1 MGIIQRYIY
10 IKYSIFGHVYVG
22 KKTPKRTS
30 ASVTIDCDRHL
41 TQKLCVYNFFYTKTI
56 AKKP

>member
-22 KKTPKRTS
+22 KKPPKRTS

-41 TQKLCVYNFFYTKTI
+41 TQKLCV
-56 AKKP
+56 

>member
-10 IKYSIFGHVYVG
+10 IKYSIFGHVYVE
-22 KKTPKRTS
+22 KKPKHTS

-56 AKKP
+56 VKKP

>member
-10 IKYSIFGHVYVG
+10 IKYSIFGHVYVE
-22 KKTPKRTS
+22 KKNPKRTS

-41 TQKLCVYNFFYTKTI
+41 TQKMCV
-56 AKKP
+56 